1 MIVVTNLRYSCTTRM
16 LCTPSEYRKMGVDA
30 LGDGNGSLR
39 IWRERE
45 RERERE
51 IIIKSKIKKIIFK

>member
-51 IIIKSKIKKIIFK
+51 RDNNKK

>member
-1 MIVVTNLRYSCTTRM
+1 MIVVTDLRYSCTTRM

-45 RERERE
+45 RE
-51 IIIKSKIKKIIFK
+51 IIIKSKIKKTIFK

>member
-16 LCTPSEYRKMGVDA
+16 LCTPWEYRKMGVDA
-30 LGDGNGSLR
+30 LGDGNGSLFGE
-39 IWRERE
+39 RERE

-51 IIIKSKIKKIIFK
+51 NNKK